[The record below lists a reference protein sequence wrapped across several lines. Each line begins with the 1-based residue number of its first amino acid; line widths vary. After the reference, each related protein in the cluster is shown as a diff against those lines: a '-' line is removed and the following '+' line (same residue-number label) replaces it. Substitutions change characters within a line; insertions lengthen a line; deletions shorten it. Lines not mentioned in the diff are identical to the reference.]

1 CRGAAMPGRGA
12 TLAAVP
18 GRAVRANA
26 VRRRGRGGAGRR
38 ALRARPGD
46 GVHPARPVP
55 QRPRARARG
64 GARGAGAPP
73 QLGLAR
79 LRGADVPACSRR
91 ARRPPGG
98 AAQGG
103 HQRHP
108 VGAARGDG
116 REAGRHRLLCL
127 AAARAR
133 DAGPAGPRRCPR
145 RGAAVEAPA
154 VSTIGVV
161 VLTHNRAA
169 DLANTLRRLR
179 PLPEAA
185 RLVVVDNASV
195 DATADIVRRDFP
207 DVELVRLPVNAG
219 AAGRNAGVAHLDTT
233 YVAFC
238 DDDTWWAP
246 TSLARA
252 ATLLDA
258 YPALGLVCGRV
269 LVGEDARDDPASRL
283 MAISPLS
290 ATPGLPG
297 RPILGF
303 LCAASMVRRAA
314 FLAAGGFE
322 PRFFLGGEEE
332 LLALDLAA
340 AGWALAYIDD
350 IVVHH
355 HPSPRRDAGRRAH
368 LLLRNAL
375 WCAWMRRRL

>member
-1 CRGAAMPGRGA
+1 M
-12 TLAAVP
+12 
-18 GRAVRANA
+18 
-26 VRRRGRGGAGRR
+26 
-38 ALRARPGD
+38 
-46 GVHPARPVP
+46 
-55 QRPRARARG
+55 
-64 GARGAGAPP
+64 
-73 QLGLAR
+73 
-79 LRGADVPACSRR
+79 
-91 ARRPPGG
+91 
-98 AAQGG
+98 
-103 HQRHP
+103 
-108 VGAARGDG
+108 
-116 REAGRHRLLCL
+116 
-127 AAARAR
+127 
-133 DAGPAGPRRCPR
+133 
-145 RGAAVEAPA
+145 EAPA

-179 PLPEAA
+179 PLPETA

-195 DATADIVRRDFP
+195 DGTADIVRRDFP

-303 LCAASMVRRAA
+303 LCAASMVRRTA
-314 FLAAGGFE
+314 FLATGGFE

-375 WCAWMRRRL
+375 WCAWMRRRLPDAIRRSRAVLERTESRRERAAALLAAVAGIPWVLRRRRAVPAYIEDSLRKLERYAERRRRRRRAGDSGVASGVASGSRRRLAR